1 MSALGETAQKLVADH
16 KGILAADE
24 SLPTIQ
30 KRFDLIGLENTLE
43 NRKAYRE
50 LLFTTPGMGE
60 YISGV
65 ILFDETLRRGSGQ
78 ALVQKGIIP
87 GVKVDLGVVEINSK
101 GEKITQG
108 LDGLPERLKEYVG
121 LGVKFAKWRAVFKI
135 GSDTPSQTMIEAN
148 AHSLAQYAALC
159 QQAGIVPIVEPEVL
173 MDGDH
178 DLAKCE
184 DVTRAVLTAV
194 FVTLQDYQVDLSG
207 ILLKP
212 NMVVVGKET
221 TSKPSST
228 EIAESTLSV
237 LSRCVPAQVPGI
249 VFLSGGMT
257 PEESSVNLNAINQN
271 KKNAPWGLSFSF
283 GRALQEPVLKA
294 WNGKEENK
302 EKAQAIFLHRCKMNY
317 LARKGEY
324 TAEAEK
330 EI

>member
-65 ILFDETLRRGSGQ
+65 ILFDETLRAGLGKILQ
-78 ALVQKGIIP
+78 DTGVTP

-283 GRALQEPVLKA
+283 GRALQEPVLKT
-294 WNGKEENK
+294 WGGKEENK
-302 EKAQAIFLHRCKMNY
+302 ENAQAIFLHRCKMNW
-317 LARKGEY
+317 LARQGQY
-324 TAEAEK
+324 TPESEK